1 MERRNLIDL
10 TRRVGWQQ
18 VLGGFLCLGVVV
30 GPSGCVTLAGRWT
43 GSDLRPEMARDQ
55 FKLLRPAEQSG
66 KLVSVDLRL
75 QQDGSYT
82 AELNYD
88 GKVEQSLGTWK
99 YNDKG
104 YLTFVD
110 KQGRSYGYDVRRPD
124 DQTIQIVKGI
134 KGTDATLTLKKQP

>member
-1 MERRNLIDL
+1 MDVIC
-10 TRRVGWQQ
+10 RVGWQR
-18 VLGGFLCLGVVV
+18 VFGGLLCLGAGV
-30 GPSGCVTLAGRWT
+30 GLSGCVSLAGRWT
-43 GSDLRPEMARDQ
+43 GDELRPEMAREQ
-55 FKLLRPAEQSG
+55 FKLLRPTDQSG

-99 YNDKG
+99 CDDKG

-110 KQGRSYGYDVRRPD
+110 KQGRGYGYAVRRPN
-124 DQTIQIVKGI
+124 DQTIELVKGI